1 MKIDELI
8 LDNTYCDPVFDFP
21 SQEAAIDLIT
31 QIIQYHKK
39 KNKDLLVYIYC
50 YTIGKEE
57 ICMQLAK
64 DFNTKI
70 ILDSDRYRVIKKVD
84 FYP

>member
-31 QIIQYHKK
+31 QII
-39 KNKDLLVYIYC
+39 
-50 YTIGKEE
+50 
-57 ICMQLAK
+57 
-64 DFNTKI
+64 
-70 ILDSDRYRVIKKVD
+70 
-84 FYP
+84 